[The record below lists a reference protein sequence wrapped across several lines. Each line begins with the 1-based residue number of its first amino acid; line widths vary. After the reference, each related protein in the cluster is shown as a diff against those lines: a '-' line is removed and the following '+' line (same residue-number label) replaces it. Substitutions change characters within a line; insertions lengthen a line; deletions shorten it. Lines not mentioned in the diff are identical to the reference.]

1 MYRDRQLLIA
11 KIFRANYKQ
20 ILKPAHWL
28 VNQLRYNL
36 SSVAR
41 TAKMLIGHAPMD
53 TDDTPRRGISVS
65 RCSNCIEL
73 ASWQK
78 NTSRFFTV
86 CHNNPRPRIFRA
98 QRYAKRILRR
108 KKKKNNATIKR
119 TTSPRLWKLKR
130 TLLLT
135 LKTLNSIDPSNKDQ
149 INSASL
155 LGMHAHVYSHYQRT
169 KAGEEEEN
177 VSMEDL
183 RGSRVVA
190 QCTPITKL

>member
-1 MYRDRQLLIA
+1 
-11 KIFRANYKQ
+11 
-20 ILKPAHWL
+20 
-28 VNQLRYNL
+28 
-36 SSVAR
+36 
-41 TAKMLIGHAPMD
+41 MLIGHAPMD
-53 TDDTPRRGISVS
+53 TDDTPPRGISVS
-65 RCSNCIEL
+65 RYSNCIDLCL
-73 ASWQK
+73 A
-78 NTSRFFTV
+78 TEEYLLRFA
-86 CHNNPRPRIFRA
+86 NNFHAEIRE
-98 QRYAKRILRR
+98 KRIL
-108 KKKKNNATIKR
+108 KKKKKR
-119 TTSPRLWKLKR
+119 KKTRHTRLNVSPRKLWKLKR

-190 QCTPITKL
+190 VHTDYETLKSRSMMHDKCVSIRASRTLDLLISVIYV